1 MENCLTISTDERG
14 VATVTLNRPD
24 VHNAF
29 SDALIS
35 ELETAFTSLGS
46 DETVRIIILT
56 GAGKSFSAGADLNWM
71 KNCAAYSEE
80 ENVADAMRLS
90 SMLLSIY
97 TCPKPTLA
105 WVNGAA
111 FGGGVGL
118 AAACDIAV
126 TTATNVFCLSEV
138 RLGLTPATISPYVVR
153 AIGERAAHRY
163 FLTGE
168 RFDGIEARKI
178 GLIHETG
185 HTPQEANMII
195 DGLTE
200 HLLAGGPAAQA
211 DCKKL
216 ISMVSGAPLNVEL
229 RTATAKQI
237 AQRRVSSEGQEGLTS
252 FLEKRSP
259 AWKVE

>member
-29 SDALIS
+29 NDNLIKD
-35 ELETAFTSLGS
+35 LETAFVSLGRN
-46 DETVRIIILT
+46 DNVRVIILT

-71 KNCAAYSEE
+71 KNCVTYSEE
-80 ENVADAMRLS
+80 ENIADAMRLS
-90 SMLLSIY
+90 SMLSSIH

-178 GLIHETG
+178 GLVHEAG
-185 HTPQEANMII
+185 QTPEEASMIME
-195 DGLTE
+195 GLVE

-211 DCKKL
+211 DCKTL
-216 ISMVSGAPLNVEL
+216 ISMVSGTPLSVEL
-229 RTATAKQI
+229 RAATAKQI
-237 AQRRVSSEGQEGLTS
+237 ARRRTSPEGQEGLTS
-252 FLEKRSP
+252 FLEKRTP
-259 AWKVE
+259 AWKVD